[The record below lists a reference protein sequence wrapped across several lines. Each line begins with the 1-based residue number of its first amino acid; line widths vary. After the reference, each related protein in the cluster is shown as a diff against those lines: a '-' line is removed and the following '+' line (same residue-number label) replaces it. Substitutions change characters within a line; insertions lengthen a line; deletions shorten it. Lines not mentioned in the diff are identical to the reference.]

1 MQFCELHSPF
11 YKEAALGNLFGFSF
25 VTLFSL
31 FRVGLLKNHFFTV
44 LCEKHFSSN
53 GNIYFS
59 EAPVISNVKT
69 NFAAFMVNCIL

>member
-31 FRVGLLKNHFFTV
+31 FRVGLFKKSFFYSV
-44 LCEKHFSSN
+44 
-53 GNIYFS
+53 
-59 EAPVISNVKT
+59 V
-69 NFAAFMVNCIL
+69 